1 MSMSELNVRAVVTGS
16 LVDIVGSFVVGSL
29 FFAAIGVAS
38 GATSTEELNTVYDT
52 SVTLQLVTL
61 GMGLTM
67 TGAGAYVAARM
78 TKGAERLHAFAVG
91 VISTAIS
98 FTVVFAAPES
108 QPFWSQAASLILTIP
123 AAFAGGEVRRA
134 TIGRGRRPA

>member
-1 MSMSELNVRAVVTGS
+1 MTELNVRAVLIGS
-16 LVDIVGSFVVGSL
+16 LVDIVGSFIAGGI
-29 FFAAIGVAS
+29 FFAALGVAS
-38 GATSTEELNTVYDT
+38 GAASAEELNAAYDA

-61 GMGLTM
+61 VLGLVM

-91 VISTAIS
+91 VISTAIG
-98 FTVVFAAPES
+98 FTVVFAAPET

-134 TIGRGRRPA
+134 TTGRGRRPT